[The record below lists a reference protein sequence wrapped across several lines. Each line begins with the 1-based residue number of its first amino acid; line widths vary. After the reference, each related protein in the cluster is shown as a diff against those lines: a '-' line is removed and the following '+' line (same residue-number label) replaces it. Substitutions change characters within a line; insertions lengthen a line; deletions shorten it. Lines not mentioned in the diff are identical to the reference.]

1 MKLVILVFNQAL
13 ENEVFDIF
21 ERLNIRG
28 YTKIN
33 NVYGQ
38 GSDKGEPH
46 FGTHVWPEI
55 NTMILTVIQQNE
67 KVERLLNE
75 VKILEKRF
83 EDEGLHAF
91 VLNVEEAI

>member
-1 MKLVILVFNQAL
+1 MKLVMLVLNQAL
-13 ENEVFDIF
+13 EDEAIKIF
-21 ERLNIRG
+21 EKLNIRG
-28 YTKIN
+28 FTQIN

-55 NTMILTVIQQNE
+55 NMLIFTVVPDE
-67 KVERLLNE
+67 KVEDILNE
-75 VKILEKRF
+75 VRFLNNRF

-91 VLNVEEAI
+91 VLNVEQMI

>member
-13 ENEVFDIF
+13 EDEILNIF

-28 YTKIN
+28 YTKID

-55 NTMILTVIQQNE
+55 NAMILSVIQDE
-67 KVERLLNE
+67 KVEKLLNE
-75 VKILEKRF
+75 VKILDRRF

-91 VLNVEEAI
+91 VLNVEGMI

>member
-13 ENEVFDIF
+13 EDEILNIF
-21 ERLNIRG
+21 ERFNIRG

-55 NTMILTVIQQNE
+55 NTMILSVVQDE
-67 KVERLLNE
+67 KVEKLLDE
-75 VKILEKRF
+75 IKILDRRF

-91 VLNVEEAI
+91 VLNVERMV